1 MYCATG
7 LSLALHGADRQT
19 RGGRQRYSVYS
30 LYWYKSLGGRQ
41 RYSVYSFYWYKSTIT
56 DAEEA
61 ERFHKLLALLARYS
75 LYWYKSTN
83 TDEEEAEEVRKELGL
98 MHSDHL
104 TTLRA
109 FDGWQASAANRA
121 LIEP

>member
-1 MYCATG
+1 MAPIDKREEADKGTQFTCFTG
-7 LSLALHGADRQT
+7 TKVQI
-19 RGGRQRYSVYS
+19 
-30 LYWYKSLGGRQ
+30 LGGRQ
-41 RYSVYSFYWYKSTIT
+41 RYSVLSFYWCKSTNT

-61 ERFHKLLALLARYS
+61 EEVRKLLALLVRYS

-83 TDEEEAEEVRKELGL
+83 TDEKEAEEVRKELGL

-109 FDGWQASAANRA
+109 FDGWQASAANSA